1 MIFGKNKSKGSEPP
15 AFKQEP
21 KQAAE
26 PVKNPSANIDPDD
39 FFKDMGRKPKQQK
52 TAEVREEIESPEIV
66 GLREAPEEIA
76 PSTLADIDIDTV
88 DTDILPDKTLLDD
101 GLYHGTLADIEGTV
115 DTDSLPDYVPRG
127 LSDENPAEAAP
138 GQKNGPLDADDFFK
152 DMGRKKKPDEVKA
165 EIESPEIV
173 GLREAPE
180 EVAPSTLDDIGISEI
195 NTDDLPDKTLLD
207 DGHYHGTLESV

>member
-1 MIFGKNKSKGSEPP
+1 MIFGKNKSKDPEPLAFNSKPASEP
-15 AFKQEP
+15 AQM
-21 KQAAE
+21 
-26 PVKNPSANIDPDD
+26 KNTNIDPDD
-39 FFKDMGRKPKQQK
+39 FFKDMGRKPKQPK
-52 TAEVREEIESPEIV
+52 SAEIKEDIESPEIV
-66 GLREAPEEIA
+66 GLREAPEEVA
-76 PSTLADIDIDTV
+76 PSTLTDIDVGAV

-101 GLYHGTLADIEGTV
+101 GLYHGTLANVEGTI

-127 LSDENPAEAAP
+127 LDDETSASSESE
-138 GQKNGPLDADDFFK
+138 QKSGALDADDFFK
-152 DMGRKKKPDEVKA
+152 DMGRKKKSAEVKA

-195 NTDDLPDKTLLD
+195 NTDGLPDKTLLD

>member
-1 MIFGKNKSKGSEPP
+1 MIFGKNKSKDPEPLVFNSKPASEPT
-15 AFKQEP
+15 QM
-21 KQAAE
+21 
-26 PVKNPSANIDPDD
+26 KNTNIDPDD
-39 FFKDMGRKPKQQK
+39 FFKDMGRKTKQPKP
-52 TAEVREEIESPEIV
+52 AEIKEDIESPEIV
-66 GLREAPEEIA
+66 GLREAPEEAA
-76 PSTLADIDIDTV
+76 PSTLAGIDVGAV

-127 LSDENPAEAAP
+127 LNDEPSVSREPEHKSGA
-138 GQKNGPLDADDFFK
+138 LDADDFFK
-152 DMGRKKKPDEVKA
+152 DMGRKKKSAEVKA

-195 NTDDLPDKTLLD
+195 NTDVLPDKTLLD

>member
-1 MIFGKNKSKGSEPP
+1 MIFGKNKSKVSEPP
-15 AFKQEP
+15 AFKPEP
-21 KQAAE
+21 GQTAE
-26 PVKNPSANIDPDD
+26 TPPMKNGNVDPDD
-39 FFKDMGRKPKQQK
+39 FFKDMGKKPKRQK
-52 TAEVREEIESPEIV
+52 AAEVREEIESPEIV

-76 PSTLADIDIDTV
+76 PSTLADIDIDAV

-127 LSDENPAEAAP
+127 LPDEDSAAAASE
-138 GQKNGPLDADDFFK
+138 QKNASLDADDFFK
-152 DMGRKKKPDEVKA
+152 DMGRKKKAAEVKA

-180 EVAPSTLDDIGISEI
+180 EAAPSTLDDIGISVI

>member
-1 MIFGKNKSKGSEPP
+1 MIFEKNKSKDPEPLAFKSEPKP
-15 AFKQEP
+15 
-21 KQAAE
+21 AAE
-26 PVKNPSANIDPDD
+26 PVNPPSASIDPDD
-39 FFKDMGRKPKQQK
+39 FFKDMGRKPKQPK
-52 TAEVREEIESPEIV
+52 PAEVKEEIESPEIV
-66 GLREAPEEIA
+66 GLREAPEEAA
-76 PSTLADIDIDTV
+76 PSTLADIDIGAV

-127 LSDENPAEAAP
+127 LPEETSAAAP
-138 GQKNGPLDADDFFK
+138 EQKSGVLDADDFFK
-152 DMGRKKKPDEVKA
+152 DMGRKKKSAEVKA

-180 EVAPSTLDDIGISEI
+180 EVAPSTLDDIGLSGI
-195 NTDDLPDKTLLD
+195 NTDGLPDKTLLD